1 MWPCK
6 AAAVAE
12 NIRRD
17 GARNLP
23 CPGPSIF
30 RLLELVVGRCVRVAV
45 ESKARDRAAGNG
57 VNDLRRH
64 CSLPLPAAKNARLV
78 VLVANMVSWEM

>member
-6 AAAVAE
+6 AAVVAE

-17 GARNLP
+17 GAKNIP
-23 CPGPSIF
+23 CPDPDIVRF
-30 RLLELVVGRCVRVAV
+30 LELVVGRCVRTVV

-57 VNDLRRH
+57 ANDLRRH
-64 CSLPLPAAKNARLV
+64 CSLPLPAATNARLV
-78 VLVANMVSWEM
+78 VLVADIVIWEM